1 MVCEFSVAYTDF
13 LNVVPEE
20 SAEDLE
26 SRAEAAVE
34 GDESFGPSQIIDDIP
49 DPKSVTYIDYDNP
62 FALVQDTS
70 GAPHIAKLSTY
81 AWVGCGDDIYV
92 LECLGKGYIRIKQD
106 EDEDGVKF
114 CISRHSPSLMKF
126 AEKSNFVAHFTQ
138 AAPEREAKLNFK
150 KSYFYRPKRILTSDN
165 LVDTVRGCD
174 TYAKTK
180 VCHGPMHLG

>member
-1 MVCEFSVAYTDF
+1 MRLSPQTGKTDCHIIDFVDSTSRIPGIVTIPTLFGLDPDESSMVREFSVAYTDL

-92 LECLGKGYIRIKQD
+92 LECLERD
-106 EDEDGVKF
+106 TF
-114 CISRHSPSLMKF
+114 ASRRTRMKMVLSF
-126 AEKSNFVAHFTQ
+126 AFLAI
-138 AAPEREAKLNFK
+138 PL
-150 KSYFYRPKRILTSDN
+150 
-165 LVDTVRGCD
+165 
-174 TYAKTK
+174 
-180 VCHGPMHLG
+180 HL